1 VTDAPQRFVESQLR
15 GIVGFTL
22 EIEIE
27 TLTGKYKM
35 SQNRRAEDQAGV
47 VVGLAGED
55 DPNARDTG
63 EIVKASASRKTQAE

>member
-1 VTDAPQRFVESQLR
+1 MTDAPQRFVESQLR

-22 EIEIE
+22 EIE

-47 VVGLAGED
+47 VAGLAGED

-63 EIVKASASRKTQAE
+63 EIVRASGGRKSQAE